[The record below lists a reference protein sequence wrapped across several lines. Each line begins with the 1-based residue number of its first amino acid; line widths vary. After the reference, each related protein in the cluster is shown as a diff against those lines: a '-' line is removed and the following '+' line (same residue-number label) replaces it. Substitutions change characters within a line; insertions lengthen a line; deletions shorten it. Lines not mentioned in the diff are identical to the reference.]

1 MEQLII
7 SFIDTLN
14 LLLLPAKEFGTPY
27 LSTIQLQLEELEGD
41 YHTFFYE
48 KNLIKL
54 HDEGYF
60 SFEVINKIKKIKNR
74 IDSFDESIWNPK
86 DFVDNDKWK
95 AIRKDII
102 EILKEEMIK

>member
-7 SFIDTLN
+7 SFTDTLN

-27 LSTIQLQLEELEGD
+27 LSTIQNQLEELEGD

-48 KNLIKL
+48 KNLKKL

-60 SFEVINKIKKIKNR
+60 SFEVVSKIEKIKNI
-74 IDSFDESIWNPK
+74 IDDFDKSIWTPK
-86 DFVDNDKWK
+86 DFVNDNQWK
-95 AIRKDII
+95 SIREGVI
-102 EILKEEMIK
+102 EILKEEMVK